1 MLNVSQFIA
10 DHITGRQESMFAAD
24 IEANRDKLRAEIERK
39 SVLVIGGLRTWITS
53 PTLIMR
59 EGLIVTPPIMIRPFL
74 QASAAIVRVLKIR
87 VAHIHLSI
95 RTSFISVFS
104 VSFYLLLN

>member
-1 MLNVSQFIA
+1 MIRGCHVLQVIRDELRAHTILDQSDYLKREGDRRFTHL
-10 DHITGRQESMFAAD
+10 DHIA
-24 IEANRDKLRAEIERK
+24 
-39 SVLVIGGLRTWITS
+39 
-53 PTLIMR
+53 TLIMR